1 MLNFIKK
8 NRILFFCFL
17 MPILMLSALFI
28 VKGVYPFGA
37 KSNLMWDMEIQYT
50 DFFSFYKNV
59 LLGNADISYSFSK
72 SLGGSVIALWGYYLS
87 SPVNLLVV
95 FFEHSE
101 FQLFVFTAM
110 ALKLGLCGLT
120 FGIFLKSK
128 YSTLSELYTLFFAVA
143 YAFTQYGVG
152 QISNI
157 MWLDGMYMLPLIL
170 IAADKY
176 IAYRKV
182 LPLYITVAL
191 SVIFNWYTAYMNC
204 IFVMIYFCC
213 SYVLSVDKISFK
225 PALKALAGFAAA
237 EISGVLASCFIF
249 FPVLVGQSGGRTVF
263 DKGIFKF
270 ETNGSLLEA
279 LRGFMLGS
287 SVGGKS
293 ITLFCSLFALMAVS
307 CYFLNK
313 TVSKREKTVSCIF
326 LSIMVASMFFDPINH
341 IWVGFKFEYNFS
353 YRFLYTALAAFL
365 TVAAREMSL
374 EPTLQKRSLKVFLIS
389 SVAILLVLDMISRF
403 VSLRLWVEIAV
414 LVIYTLI
421 FLYSQTTAKM
431 RKSAVTIALTL
442 LFFLETA
449 INAYWLTDNYFESDS
464 EEYITYVENETAL
477 INQIKSQ
484 DNSFYRME
492 KTISRNFSVSH
503 DSFYCN
509 ESMAYNYS
517 GIQHYSSSYDNIT
530 GQTLVNLGYCREI
543 FPTFFHDPIL
553 GVDSLLGVKYILSEK
568 QYDGYTLRNDLKSY
582 NQKSVYENSY
592 AMPLAFYANKNVLNV
607 DAKGKNPFEYLNEIY
622 SGILGKDIA
631 VYTQCGKI
639 GRSDT
644 SDGSVYTVSDINENQ
659 ILYTRLKDSGSGI
672 ACNISIDGE
681 AEKPYQSGWLNH
693 NVAVIGSM
701 KTEHTVTVSQN
712 GSDLEFYALDL
723 NKLKQISDKI
733 NENSVS
739 NLKVFK
745 NEISFIANGNDVMLT
760 VPFDESWSVT
770 VNGKPVT
777 AHKGADAFMFI
788 PLDGNS
794 ENRVVMKYHNKGIK
808 TGIALSTLSVFLV
821 FLLAVI
827 NKKQLTKPVAA
838 KKSNKINGVL

>member
-1 MLNFIKK
+1 MLNSIKK

-17 MPILMLSALFI
+17 MPILLLSALFI

-59 LLGNADISYSFSK
+59 LSGNADISYSFSK
-72 SLGGSVIALWGYYLS
+72 SLGGSAIALWGYYLS
-87 SPVNLLVV
+87 SPLNLLIV
-95 FFEHSE
+95 FFKHSD
-101 FQLFVFTAM
+101 FQLFIFTVT

-128 YSTLSELYTLFFAVA
+128 YSALSELYTLFFSVA

-152 QISNI
+152 QMSNI

-176 IAYRKV
+176 VAYKKV

-213 SYVLSVDKISFK
+213 SYALSVDKIKFK
-225 PALKALAGFAAA
+225 PALKAIAGFAAA

-279 LRGFMLGS
+279 LRGFMLGTN
-287 SVGGKS
+287 VNGKN
-293 ITLFCSLFALMAVS
+293 ITLFCSLFALIAVS

-313 TVSKREKTVSCIF
+313 TVSKREKIISCIF
-326 LSIMVASMFFDPINH
+326 LGIMVASMFFDPINH
-341 IWVGFKFEYNFS
+341 IWVGFKFEYSYS

-374 EPTLQKRSLKVFLIS
+374 EPTLQKQSIKVFLIS
-389 SVAILLVLDMISRF
+389 SVAVLLVLDMISRF
-403 VSLRLWVEIAV
+403 ISLRLWIEIAV
-414 LVIYTLI
+414 LIIYTLI
-421 FLYSQTTAKM
+421 FLFSHTTSKT
-431 RKSAVTIALTL
+431 RKNALTIALTL

-449 INAYWLTDNYFESDS
+449 INAYWLTGNYFEYDS
-464 EEYITYVENETAL
+464 AKYINYVKNEDAL
-477 INQIKSQ
+477 ITQIKAR
-484 DNSFYRME
+484 DNGFYRME
-492 KTISRNFSVSH
+492 KTSNRDFSVLH

-509 ESMAYNYS
+509 ESMAYDYF
-517 GIQHYSSSYDNIT
+517 GIQHYSSSYDNMT
-530 GQTLVNLGYCREI
+530 AQALLNLGYCRNV

-553 GVDSLLGVKYILSEK
+553 GADSLLGVKYILSEK

-582 NQKSVYENSY
+582 NGKSVYENSY
-592 AMPLAFYANKNVLNV
+592 ALPLAFYADKNVLNV
-607 DAKGKNPFEYLNEIY
+607 DAKGKNPFEYLNAIY

-631 VYTQCGKI
+631 VYTQCRKI

-644 SDGSVYTVSDINENQ
+644 SAGSVYTVSDINANR
-659 ILYTRLKDSGSGI
+659 ILYTRLKDNGSETI
-672 ACNISIDGE
+672 CNLSIDGA

-712 GSDLEFYALDL
+712 DLDLEFYALDL
-723 NKLKQISDKI
+723 NKLKEVSDKI
-733 NENSVS
+733 NKNSVS
-739 NLKVFK
+739 NLKVYK
-745 NEISFIANGNDVMLT
+745 NEISFIANGNNIMLT
-760 VPFDESWSVT
+760 VPFDECWSVT
-770 VNGKPVT
+770 VNGKSVT
-777 AHKGADAFMFI
+777 ADKGADAFMFI
-788 PLDGNS
+788 PLNGNGES
-794 ENRVVMKYHNKGIK
+794 RVVMKYHNKGIN
-808 TGIALSTLSVFLV
+808 TGIALSALSVFLV

-827 NKKQLTKPVAA
+827 NKKQSTKPIAT
-838 KKSNKINGVL
+838 KN